1 MFIIGQVAK
10 EYSLSRST
18 RLYYDSI
25 GILTPSGRST
35 SNYRL
40 YSDID
45 LKNMDKISLF
55 RNAGLSLDAI
65 SLLLDKEGDELNKSL
80 EHRLF
85 LINSEITGD

>member
-40 YSDID
+40 YSV
-45 LKNMDKISLF
+45 
-55 RNAGLSLDAI
+55 
-65 SLLLDKEGDELNKSL
+65 
-80 EHRLF
+80 
-85 LINSEITGD
+85 LI